1 MKTPKALHMSQFATP
16 QQQLMLTVMHTASAL
31 HSRHRALLKPYD
43 VTPEQFNILR
53 ILRGQ
58 KGRPLPLRDISIRM
72 IDRNSNT
79 SRLIDKLVEKGHV
92 LRESCPRDRRQVDI
106 ALTKQGVDF
115 TQQLSNI
122 LEEELS
128 LLEAVWAPEEA
139 LRAANLLDA
148 WNDTQPYIDSKS
160 QISFS

>member
-1 MKTPKALHMSQFATP
+1 
-16 QQQLMLTVMHTASAL
+16 MLTVMHTASAL

-79 SRLIDKLVEKGHV
+79 SRLIDKLVDKGHV

-106 ALTKQGVDF
+106 ALTKQGVAF
-115 TQQLSNI
+115 TQELSNI

-139 LRAANLLDA
+139 LRAATLLDA
-148 WNDTQPYIDSKS
+148 WNDTQP
-160 QISFS
+160 

>member
-1 MKTPKALHMSQFATP
+1 MSQFATP

-79 SRLIDKLVEKGHV
+79 SRLIDKLVDKGHV
-92 LRESCPRDRRQVDI
+92 LREACPRDRRQVDI
-106 ALTKQGVDF
+106 ALTKQGVAF
-115 TQQLSNI
+115 TQELSNI

-128 LLEAVWAPEEA
+128 LLEAVWSPEEA
-139 LRAANLLDA
+139 LRAATLLDA
-148 WNDTQPYIDSKS
+148 WNDTQP
-160 QISFS
+160 

>member
-1 MKTPKALHMSQFATP
+1 MKTPQALHMSQFATP

-139 LRAANLLDA
+139 LRASNLLDA
-148 WNDTQPYIDSKS
+148 WNDTQP
-160 QISFS
+160 

>member
-1 MKTPKALHMSQFATP
+1 MKTPQALHMSHFATP

-58 KGRPLPLRDISIRM
+58 KGHPLPLRDISIRM

-92 LRESCPRDRRQVDI
+92 QRESCARDRRQVDI

-139 LRAANLLDA
+139 LRAAHLLDA
-148 WNDTQPYIDSKS
+148 WNDTQP
-160 QISFS
+160 

>member
-1 MKTPKALHMSQFATP
+1 MKTPQALHMSQFATP

-79 SRLIDKLVEKGHV
+79 SRLIDKLVDKGHV

-106 ALTKQGVDF
+106 ALTKQGVAF
-115 TQQLSNI
+115 TQELSNI

-128 LLEAVWAPEEA
+128 LLEAVWSPEEA
-139 LRAANLLDA
+139 LRAATLLDA
-148 WNDTQPYIDSKS
+148 WNDTQP
-160 QISFS
+160 

>member
-148 WNDTQPYIDSKS
+148 WNDTQP
-160 QISFS
+160 

>member
-1 MKTPKALHMSQFATP
+1 MKTSEALRMSQFATP
-16 QQQLMLTVMHTASAL
+16 QQQLMLTVMHTASSL
-31 HSRHRALLKPYD
+31 HSRHRSLLKPFD

-58 KGRPLPLRDISIRM
+58 KGRPLPLRDISARM

-79 SRLIDKLVEKGHV
+79 SRLIDKLVDKGHV
-92 LRESCPRDRRQVDI
+92 IRESCPRDRRKVDI
-106 ALTKQGVDF
+106 ALTEHGVAF
-115 TQQLSNI
+115 TQELSNI

-128 LLEAVWAPEEA
+128 LLGAVWNSADA

-148 WNDTQPYIDSKS
+148 WNATQP
-160 QISFS
+160 

>member
-1 MKTPKALHMSQFATP
+1 MKTHQALHMSQFATP

-148 WNDTQPYIDSKS
+148 WNDTQP
-160 QISFS
+160 

>member
-1 MKTPKALHMSQFATP
+1 MKTPQALHMSQFATP

-148 WNDTQPYIDSKS
+148 WNDTQP
-160 QISFS
+160 

>member
-1 MKTPKALHMSQFATP
+1 MKTHQALHMSQFATP

-31 HSRHRALLKPYD
+31 HNRHRALLKPYD

-92 LRESCPRDRRQVDI
+92 LRESCARDRRQVDI

-139 LRAANLLDA
+139 LRAAHLLDA
-148 WNDTQPYIDSKS
+148 WNDTQP
-160 QISFS
+160 